1 MDGHEGAQRYIL
13 SHCKKNGGFQVIHR
27 GIIIEEEEK

>member
-1 MDGHEGAQRYIL
+1 MDSPEGAQRCIL
-13 SHCKKNGGFQVIHR
+13 SHCKKNGGFQVIQR